1 MKRSLRFTTLVVLT
15 AASATSFVASAQ
27 QSPSSV
33 GAPVSS
39 PAADNTKMNMRDR
52 ADMAVTPMD
61 QSNDPADI
69 KLLAA
74 VRRVIVDDI
83 SLSTKAH
90 NVKVMV
96 ANGVVTLRGPVDN
109 TKEKAKV
116 AALVTGVSGV
126 TSVDNQL
133 DIKTETHDS
142 P

>member
-1 MKRSLRFTTLVVLT
+1 MKRSLRLTTLVVLT
-15 AASATSFVASAQ
+15 AVGATSFVASAQ
-27 QSPSSV
+27 QSPASV

-39 PAADNTKMNMRDR
+39 PAADNSKMNMRDR
-52 ADMAVTPMD
+52 ADTSVTPMD

-74 VRRVIVDDI
+74 VRRVIVDDK

-90 NVKVMV
+90 NVKVMA

-109 TKEKAKV
+109 AKEKAKV
-116 AALVTGVSGV
+116 AALVTGVNGV

-133 DIKTETHDS
+133 DTKTETHHD
-142 P
+142 

>member
-1 MKRSLRFTTLVVLT
+1 MKCSQLLTALVMFT
-15 AASATSFVASAQ
+15 AASTASFVASAQ
-27 QSPSSV
+27 QSASSV
-33 GAPVSS
+33 GAPASS
-39 PAADNTKMNMRDR
+39 PEADNSKMNMRDR
-52 ADMAVTPMD
+52 ADSAVTPMT

-74 VRRVIVDDI
+74 VRRAIVDDK

-109 TKEKAKV
+109 AKEKVKV
-116 AALVTGVSGV
+116 AALVADVSGV
-126 TSVDNQL
+126 SRVDNQL
-133 DIKTETHDS
+133 DVKTETHS